1 MDEVAHVG
9 VWHDGALF
17 SRPLRGLNFKFST
30 ANPTDKS
37 VGYYQ
42 SSAWRTLISNPNC
55 DPTDESVAIVIVC

>member
-1 MDEVAHVG
+1 ME
-9 VWHDGALF
+9 LF
-17 SRPLRGLNFKFST
+17 SVVRFADLISNPT
-30 ANPTDKS
+30 CDPTDKS